1 METMTKEQLAELLNG
16 GDRYVGITKGQEYI
30 AQNNNLLVLFGYY
43 DDSIKMRGAIH
54 DNVDAIFGG
63 DYLLV
68 LESEMYPDYDLE
80 NTYHKTLKNKLI
92 QIPYTEDNDNNPRL
106 VRAQWRPDD
115 IPGVKWQI
123 TSNMP
128 HASFTINEGD
138 QPYCEGIVLD
148 LDEISGR
155 KGIFVNKNAEKF
167 IDECI
172 EQFQADLSDQAKW
185 QLREA
190 MSYVAEVAKQETKEQ
205 MSHWNDPR
213 EKLPVWCQPVEVK
226 YRRSGLICFAIAWI
240 SYGDAAGIIWTIDGT
255 TRTIKDERILGW
267 REIN

>member
-1 METMTKEQLAELLNG
+1 MYKVLTE
-16 GDRYVGITKGQEYI
+16 VF
-30 AQNNNLLVLFGYY
+30 QN
-43 DDSIKMRGAIH
+43 
-54 DNVDAIFGG
+54 
-63 DYLLV
+63 
-68 LESEMYPDYDLE
+68 
-80 NTYHKTLKNKLI
+80 YHKTLKNKLI